1 LDVTL
6 DIRIGQIQP
15 QRRSDK
21 MKYRNM
27 GKNGIKLSEISI
39 GMMYHG
45 SHIKKEVALE
55 VLEESINQEI
65 NFIDCA
71 DRYGI
76 MDSELPVDQRT
87 RSEQILGEFLQK
99 HDRDDLVISSKV
111 FAQLRKSPNSGG
123 LSRKHI
129 SESITDSLKFIQT
142 DYLDIYFCHR
152 PDRTTPLE
160 ETIRVMTNLIDQGLV
175 HYWGTSWWPPFLIE
189 RTIGIAKEFGLIQ
202 PSVEEPPYHFN
213 ARFIEVELFDLANH
227 HGMGLTSFEALSSG
241 LYTGK
246 YINGVPKRSRF
257 AIEEIGKNIPQEL
270 LIKRNNQMIELS
282 KVADSINV
290 SLAQLALAWTL
301 RNKEI
306 SSSIMGATK
315 IGQVKENAAASGI
328 DLKTEVLD
336 QIEEVLDNKPTTHYR
351 QWG

>member
-1 LDVTL
+1 
-6 DIRIGQIQP
+6 
-15 QRRSDK
+15 
-21 MKYRNM
+21 M

-45 SHIKKEVALE
+45 SHIKKEVSFE
-55 VLEESINQEI
+55 VLEEALAQGI

-76 MDSELPVDQRT
+76 MDSELPVDKRI

-99 HDRDDLVISSKV
+99 QDRDDLVISTKV
-111 FAQLRKSPNSGG
+111 FKQLKKNPNSGG
-123 LSRKHI
+123 LSHKHI
-129 SESITDSLKFIQT
+129 RESISNSLSFLKT

-160 ETIRVMTNLIDQGLV
+160 ETARVMTNLVDQGLI

-189 RTIGIAKEFGLIQ
+189 RTIGISKEYGLI
-202 PSVEEPPYHFN
+202 PPCVEEPPYHFN

-227 HGMGLTSFEALSSG
+227 HGMGITSFEALSGG

-246 YINGVPKRSRF
+246 YIGGIPENSRF
-257 AIEEIGKNIPQEL
+257 AIKEIGKSISKDL
-270 LIKRNNQMIELS
+270 LAKRNKQIIELS
-282 KVADSINV
+282 KIAEQINI

-301 RNKEI
+301 RNTEI
-306 SSSIMGATK
+306 SSSIMGGTK
-315 IGQVKENAAASGI
+315 KEQVKENASASGI
-328 DLKTEVLD
+328 DLNTEVLER
-336 QIEEVLDNKPTTHYR
+336 IEEVLDNKPTTHYR